1 MAGGG
6 GCEIYGAGLHPKAMR
21 PSPSADDAPLRR
33 KLVTNRMGATARS
46 MLRRWRV
53 LRRSREPL
61 RSEGS
66 KFLDEAPVAG
76 RRRRSAPAA
85 NRMGVSARTMLR
97 YGVSSEEAGDEL
109 EELSIRTE
117 GPRPRRRG
125 PAGGRGEEGTP
136 AGSRWQRRAADATA
150 TPEVQH
156 QVQLLLLQ
164 RQL

>member
-85 NRMGVSARTMLR
+85 NRMGVCPPDPCSAMACPPKKPVTSWR
-97 YGVSSEEAGDEL
+97 SS
-109 EELSIRTE
+109 
-117 GPRPRRRG
+117 PRRRG
-125 PAGGRGEEGTP
+125 PAGGRGEEGDPP
-136 AGSRWQRRAADATA
+136 AAGEKKSYLLASSSPLGFRCSCRRM
-150 TPEVQH
+150 
-156 QVQLLLLQ
+156 
-164 RQL
+164 